1 MCVCLGERE
10 RVRVREGGGRE
21 LGGSAEDVV
30 LSFFLV
36 GDIDFFLF
44 FSPFLLQAP
53 PGHYPGPTR
62 SHLRGM
68 EARR

>member
-1 MCVCLGERE
+1 
-10 RVRVREGGGRE
+10 
-21 LGGSAEDVV
+21 V